1 MEMASS
7 SMPAASTASMIRI
20 SSSTPLSVSAMIH
33 WAMSR
38 KVPSMVP
45 AQAKM
50 PASAMI
56 SITTP
61 EITAAS
67 PNSDQRSRRPI
78 SRVTKSPITT
88 P

>member
-1 MEMASS
+1 MASS
-7 SMPAASTASMIRI
+7 SMPAASTASMIST
-20 SSSTPLSVSAMIH
+20 SSSTPLSESEMIH
-33 WAMSR
+33 SARWR

-50 PASAMI
+50 PARAMI

-67 PNSDQRSRRPI
+67 PNSAQRSFTPS
-78 SRVTKSPITT
+78 SRVTKSPTTT